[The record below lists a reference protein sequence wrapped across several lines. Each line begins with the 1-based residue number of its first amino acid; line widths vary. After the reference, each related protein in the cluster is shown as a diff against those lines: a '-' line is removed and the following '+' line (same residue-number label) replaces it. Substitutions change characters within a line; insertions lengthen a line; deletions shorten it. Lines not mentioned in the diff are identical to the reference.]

1 MKKKYVRSY
10 NEIWNERKRTVGSML
25 LLFAVIM
32 VAIMGVRTV
41 QGMLDLTKIKDILV
55 APTEQ
60 HKYENLHNASRYFF
74 RIYYP
79 DNWQAEGETNGF
91 MMDDKTGLVAI
102 LYPLVYADPVTPGP
116 SAGPS
121 ATAVVSFDK
130 VRDKSLT
137 ASFYYKNY
145 TEDMLER
152 AKQQDAGSGSGSS
165 TSGRQAEDNDPT
177 AAPVT
182 ANSSAVITPDP
193 NAPTPVP
200 VKTDI
205 TLLDIA
211 AGDYYED
218 FKTGTGAGYEVGEL
232 KAYNTDQ
239 YSFRTF
245 TYAYTDPLLTRHM
258 ADVYIVAR
266 SSNYIVIVY
275 EATGPLAKGGTPE
288 SYTLYKDAFLD
299 ILNEFR
305 LSVFED

>member
-25 LLFAVIM
+25 LLFAVVM

-55 APTEQ
+55 APTEH

-79 DNWQAEGETNGF
+79 DGWQAEGETNGF
-91 MMDDKTGLVAI
+91 MMDDNTGLVAV

-116 SAGPS
+116 AADSA
-121 ATAVVSFDK
+121 ATAEVSFEK
-130 VRDKSLT
+130 VRDRTLT
-137 ASFYYKNY
+137 ASYYYKNY

-152 AKQQDAGSGSGSS
+152 AKQLEDAGSSGST
-165 TSGRQAEDNDPT
+165 TSREY
-177 AAPVT
+177 AAPGEVTVPPVT
-182 ANSSAVITPDP
+182 ANSQAVITPDP

-211 AGDYYED
+211 AGDYYKE
-218 FKTGTGAGYEVGEL
+218 FKTGQGAGYEVGEL
-232 KAYNTDQ
+232 KSYKTDL

-245 TYAYTDPLLTRHM
+245 QYAFTDASLIRHM

-288 SYTLYKDAFLD
+288 SYTRYRNAFLD